1 MDKIEELL
9 GTLLTRMD
17 SMETQLKKIDTM
29 AEQLASLDERVTSVD
44 ERVASLEEKIVSVDG
59 ELTKVRIGLEN
70 VTNKNIQL
78 LIEGQTGM
86 NDKFRRLDELE
97 EKVEDI
103 QGTVSVLKALTVKK

>member
-29 AEQLASLDERVTSVD
+29 AEHLASLDERVASVD
-44 ERVASLEEKIVSVDG
+44 EKIVSVDG

-78 LIEGQTGM
+78 LLEGQTGM

>member
-29 AEQLASLDERVTSVD
+29 AEQLASLDERVASVD
-44 ERVASLEEKIVSVDG
+44 EKIVSVDG

-97 EKVEDI
+97 EKVADI

>member
-29 AEQLASLDERVTSVD
+29 AEQLASLDERVASVD
-44 ERVASLEEKIVSVDG
+44 EKIVSVDG